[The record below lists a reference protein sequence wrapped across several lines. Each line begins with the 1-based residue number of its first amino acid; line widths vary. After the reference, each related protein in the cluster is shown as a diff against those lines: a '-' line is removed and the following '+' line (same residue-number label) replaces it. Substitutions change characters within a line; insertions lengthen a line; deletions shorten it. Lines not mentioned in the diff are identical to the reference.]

1 MNDFYTVNFKEIVFA
16 AEDAGI
22 YLDMEIEKAKAQGVK
37 GFKIIHGYGSHGQG
51 GKICINLRQYATR
64 LKHQKKIKNVFTGA
78 EWAIQNSDCFEFLTN
93 CKFASLDE
101 DLGKQNP
108 GITII
113 VL

>member
-1 MNDFYTVNFKEIVFA
+1 MQDFYVVNFKEIVFA

-22 YLDMEIEKAKAQGVK
+22 YLDMEIEKAKAMKAK
-37 GFKIIHGYGSHGQG
+37 GFKIIHGYGSHGAG
-51 GKICINLRQYATR
+51 GKISINLRNYAYR
-64 LKHQKKIKNVFTGA
+64 LRNQHKIKEVFTGL
-78 EWAIQNSDCFEFLTN
+78 EWAIQNESCIKFLQTS
-93 CKFASLDE
+93 KFASLDE

>member
-1 MNDFYTVNFKEIVFA
+1 MQDFYTINFKEIVFA

-22 YLDMEIEKAKAQGVK
+22 FLDMEIERAKSAKVK

-51 GKICINLRQYATR
+51 GKICTILRNYAFALR
-64 LKHQKKIKNVFTGA
+64 RQHKIKDVFTGA
-78 EWAIQNSDCFEFLTN
+78 EWAIQNENCFKFLEE

-113 VL
+113 IL